1 VRVVRF
7 STERFPHKP
16 YIKEGFPKN
25 VTALAGDLA
34 VLQCPTLSDL
44 EPYIQWLK
52 VNFSQINDS
61 FSIPQGVVVQVETQH
76 SQKQV
81 SHPGGGANFS
91 PPFSLLL
98 LLLWLG
104 SFHST
109 SVIYCASGY

>member
-1 VRVVRF
+1 MNNFVNKSMLQF

-25 VTALAGDLA
+25 VTVLAGDLA

-61 FSIPQGVVVQVETQH
+61 LSVPQGMIVQVATQ
-76 SQKQV
+76 SQKSPHPV
-81 SHPGGGANFS
+81 AALISHFGVVHI
-91 PPFSLLL
+91 
-98 LLLWLG
+98 
-104 SFHST
+104 SFK
-109 SVIYCASGY
+109 

>member
-1 VRVVRF
+1 VVRF

-25 VTALAGDLA
+25 VTTLAGDLA

-76 SQKQV
+76 HSQKSLSPRWRRQFLTPFIIV
-81 SHPGGGANFS
+81 VVVVARLFSLNFS
-91 PPFSLLL
+91 DLLRKRL
-98 LLLWLG
+98 L
-104 SFHST
+104 
-109 SVIYCASGY
+109 IN